1 MKKAFV
7 LGLMVASFL
16 GGTNVVFAQESFNT
30 DDKEYELIE
39 KEREEYRKE
48 IENELTVI
56 ENGVRRYK
64 TFEERRQDGKKSAI
78 KSGKTWLINLIQI

>member
-7 LGLMVASFL
+7 LALMLFSFFWSERPVL
-16 GGTNVVFAQESFNT
+16 AQESFNT

-48 IENELTVI
+48 IENELTIV
-56 ENGVRRYK
+56 ENGSR
-64 TFEERRQDGKKSAI
+64 
-78 KSGKTWLINLIQI
+78 